1 VLPGLTLKRRVG
13 NEVREH
19 AGTHVRF
26 PSRAA
31 GGVVVR
37 MPGSIFRRVRIE
49 VRETLGSDATEVIRA
64 PD

>member
-1 VLPGLTLKRRVG
+1 
-13 NEVREH
+13 
-19 AGTHVRF
+19 
-26 PSRAA
+26 
-31 GGVVVR
+31 VVVR